1 MLALSTQIVFADN
14 VPSASSAPVFDA
26 NQVPKE
32 VKLAPA
38 INTTPATVQPSYIPA
53 ASTSKITTKTLKE
66 QKFNE
71 ALVSLDDAQVELRQ
85 ELSVATAKY
94 NEALNEKEKVAQTC
108 KNLKREI
115 KSINDKMKN
124 VDKSKKMINKNL
136 ETVN

>member
-1 MLALSTQIVFADN
+1 MLALSTQIVFADT
-14 VPSASSAPVFDA
+14 VFDA

-38 INTTPATVQPSYIPA
+38 ISTTPVPAPTPVQPNYIPA
-53 ASTSKITTKTLKE
+53 TTTSKITAKTLKE

-108 KNLKREI
+108 KNLKKEI
-115 KSINDKMKN
+115 KAINAKMKN